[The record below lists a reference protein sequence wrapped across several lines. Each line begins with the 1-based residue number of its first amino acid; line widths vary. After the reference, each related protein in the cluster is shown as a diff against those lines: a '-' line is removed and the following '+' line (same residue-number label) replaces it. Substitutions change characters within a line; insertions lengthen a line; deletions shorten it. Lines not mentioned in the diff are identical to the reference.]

1 MGTDRRRGSQVLLSG
16 WGGTSPSRAEVRHPF
31 NDADVRAAVRER
43 PGRGLVARGLGRAY
57 GDAAQNSGGLVLDA
71 TAMRGVRHLD
81 VERGRATVAA
91 GTSLDDLMR
100 WLLPAGFFLVT
111 PGTRSV
117 TVGGA
122 IASDIHGKGHHAD
135 GTLGSNVRA
144 LTLVDGTGTE
154 RRLTP
159 EEHPAEFW
167 ATTGGM
173 GLTGVITEAEIDLI
187 PVETSMIRADTE
199 RATDLDD
206 LMARMDANDDDYRY
220 SVAWI
225 DCLATGRS
233 MGRGILDRGDHA
245 TLDDLKPSRRA
256 NARAFDPHAFIS
268 APPIFPSGLVNR
280 WTVRAFNEL
289 WFRKSPKRS
298 EGHLVD
304 IGWFFHPLDLI
315 TGWNRLYGPRGF
327 VQYQFVVPFGQE
339 RAVQTAVER
348 LSLAG
353 TPSLLAVLKRF
364 GPANPAPLS
373 FPQPGWTL
381 ALDIPVGD
389 PTLGNLLD
397 GLDELVLDAGGRVYL
412 AKDARVRPEHLAA
425 MYPRLEEWREVR
437 RRLDPDGVLQ
447 SDLARRLGL

>member
-1 MGTDRRRGSQVLLSG
+1 MGTKARRGAEVLLSG

-31 NDADVRAAVRER
+31 DDADVVAAVRER
-43 PGRGLVARGLGRAY
+43 PSRGVVARGLGRAY

-81 VERGRATVAA
+81 ADRGRATVAA

-135 GTLGSNVRA
+135 GTFGSNVRA

-159 EEHPAEFW
+159 EDTPEEFW

-187 PVETSMIRADTE
+187 PVETSVIRADTE
-199 RATDLDD
+199 RASDLDD
-206 LMARMDANDDDYRY
+206 LMARMDARDDEYRY

-233 MGRGILDRGDHA
+233 TGRGILDRGDHA
-245 TLDDLKPSRRA
+245 RLEDLKPARRT
-256 NARAFDPHAFIS
+256 NPRAFDPHAVIS

-353 TPSLLAVLKRF
+353 APSLLAVLKRF

-389 PTLGNLLD
+389 PTLPNLLD
-397 GLDELVLDAGGRVYL
+397 GLDDLVLDAGGRVYL

-425 MYPRLEEWREVR
+425 MYPRLDEWREVR
-437 RRLDPDGVLQ
+437 HRLDPDGVLR

>member
-1 MGTDRRRGSQVLLSG
+1 MGDRRRGSNTLLAG
-16 WGGTSPSRAEVRHPF
+16 WGGTSPSTAEVLHPF
-31 NDADVRAAVRER
+31 GDAEVTEVVQTRPER
-43 PGRGLVARGLGRAY
+43 GVVARGLGRAY
-57 GDAAQNSGGLVLDA
+57 GDAAQNAGGVVLDA
-71 TAMRGVRHLD
+71 TALRGVRHLD

-91 GTSLDDLMR
+91 GTSLDELMR

-135 GTLGSNVRA
+135 GTFGSNVRA
-144 LTLVDGTGTE
+144 ITLVDGTGAV

-159 EEHPAEFW
+159 EDTPEEFW

-199 RATDLDD
+199 RATDLED
-206 LMARMDANDDDYRY
+206 LMARMDAHDDEYRY

-245 TLDDLKPSRRA
+245 RLDELPSARR
-256 NARAFDPHAFIS
+256 NEARRFDPHTVIS

-280 WTVRAFNEL
+280 WTVRAFNEA
-289 WFRKSPKRS
+289 WFRKSPKRR
-298 EGHLVD
+298 EGHLVE

-389 PTLGNLLD
+389 PDLHNLLD
-397 GLDELVLDAGGRVYL
+397 GLDDLVLEAGGRVYL
-412 AKDARVRPEHLAA
+412 AKDARVRPEHLAG
-425 MYPRLEEWREVR
+425 MYPRLDEWRAVR
-437 RRLDPDGVLQ
+437 RRLDPDGVIR

>member
-1 MGTDRRRGSQVLLSG
+1 
-16 WGGTSPSRAEVRHPF
+16 
-31 NDADVRAAVRER
+31 
-43 PGRGLVARGLGRAY
+43 
-57 GDAAQNSGGLVLDA
+57 
-71 TAMRGVRHLD
+71 
-81 VERGRATVAA
+81 
-91 GTSLDDLMR
+91 
-100 WLLPAGFFLVT
+100 
-111 PGTRSV
+111 
-117 TVGGA
+117 
-122 IASDIHGKGHHAD
+122 
-135 GTLGSNVRA
+135 
-144 LTLVDGTGTE
+144 
-154 RRLTP
+154 
-159 EEHPAEFW
+159 
-167 ATTGGM
+167 M

-187 PVETSMIRADTE
+187 PVETAMIRADTE
-199 RATDLDD
+199 RASDLED
-206 LMARMDANDDDYRY
+206 LMARMDARDDEYRY

-245 TLDDLKPSRRA
+245 RLDELPPARRA
-256 NARAFDPHAFIS
+256 DARRFDPHTVIS

-280 WTVRAFNEL
+280 WTVRAFNEA
-289 WFRKSPKRS
+289 WFRKSPKRR

-364 GPANPAPLS
+364 GPANPGPLS

-389 PTLGNLLD
+389 PDLHNLLD
-397 GLDELVLDAGGRVYL
+397 GLDDLVLEAGGRVYL
-412 AKDARVRPEHLAA
+412 AKDARVRPDHLAG
-425 MYPRLEEWREVR
+425 MYPRLEEWRAVR
-437 RRLDPDGVLQ
+437 RRLDPDGVIR

>member
-1 MGTDRRRGSQVLLSG
+1 MADPRRGALALLAG
-16 WGGTSPSRAEVRHPF
+16 WGGTSPTRAEVVHPF
-31 NDADVRAAVRER
+31 AGDEVAEVVRAH
-43 PGRGLVARGLGRAY
+43 PDRGVVARGLGRAY
-57 GDAAQNSGGLVLDA
+57 GDAAQNSGGIVLDA

-91 GTSLDDLMR
+91 GTSLDELMR
-100 WLLPAGFFLVT
+100 WLLPAGFFVVT

-135 GTLGSNVRA
+135 GTFGSNTRA
-144 LTLVDGTGTE
+144 ITIVDGTGST

-159 EEHPAEFW
+159 EDTPEEFW

-173 GLTGVITEAEIDLI
+173 GLTGIITEAEIDLI

-199 RATDLDD
+199 RASDLED
-206 LMARMDANDDDYRY
+206 LMARMDARDDEYRY

-245 TLDDLKPSRRA
+245 RLDELPAARRPE
-256 NARAFDPHAFIS
+256 ARAFDPRTVIS

-280 WTVRAFNEL
+280 WTVRAFNEA
-289 WFRKSPKRS
+289 WFRKSPKRR

-339 RAVQTAVER
+339 RAVKTAVER

-389 PTLGNLLD
+389 PELHNLLD
-397 GLDELVLDAGGRVYL
+397 GLDDLVLEAGGRVYL
-412 AKDARVRPEHLAA
+412 AKDARVRPDHLAG
-425 MYPRLEEWREVR
+425 MYPRLDEWRAVR
-437 RRLDPDGVLQ
+437 RRLDPDGVIR

>member
-1 MGTDRRRGSQVLLSG
+1 MATDRRRGSKALLFG
-16 WGGTSPSRAEVRHPF
+16 WGGTAPSRAEVRHPF
-31 NDADVRAAVRER
+31 DDGEVIAAVRER
-43 PGRGLVARGLGRAY
+43 PKRGVVARGLGRAY
-57 GDAAQNSGGLVLDA
+57 GDAAQNSGGLVLEA
-71 TAMRGVRHLD
+71 TALSGVRHLD
-81 VERGRATVAA
+81 VERARATVAA

-100 WLLPAGFFLVT
+100 WLLPEGFFVVT

-135 GTLGSNVRA
+135 GTFGSNVRA
-144 LTLVDGTGTE
+144 LSLVDGTGTL

-159 EEHPAEFW
+159 EDTPEEFW

-187 PVETSMIRADTE
+187 PVETSVIRADTE
-199 RATDLDD
+199 RASDLDD
-206 LMARMDANDDDYRY
+206 LMARLDAHDDEYRY

-233 MGRGILDRGDHA
+233 TGRGIIDRGDHA
-245 TLDDLKPSRRA
+245 TLEDLKPARRG
-256 NARAFDPHAFIS
+256 NPRAFSPHPIIS

-339 RAVQTAVER
+339 HAVQTAVER

-364 GPANPAPLS
+364 GPANPGPLS

-389 PTLGNLLD
+389 PTLPNLLD
-397 GLDELVLDAGGRVYL
+397 GLDDLVLDAGGRVYL
-412 AKDARVRPEHLAA
+412 AKDARVRPGHLAA
-425 MYPRLEEWREVR
+425 MYPRLAEWREVR
-437 RRLDPDGVLQ
+437 NRLDPDGVLR

>member
-1 MGTDRRRGSQVLLSG
+1 MADRRRGAPSLLAG
-16 WGGTSPSRAEVRHPF
+16 WGGTSPSSAEVLHPF
-31 NDADVRAAVRER
+31 ATDEVVDLVRTR
-43 PGRGLVARGLGRAY
+43 PDRGVVARGLGRAY
-57 GDAAQNSGGLVLDA
+57 GDAAQNAGGVVLDA

-91 GTSLDDLMR
+91 GTSLDELMR

-135 GTLGSNVRA
+135 GTFGSNVRA
-144 LTLVDGTGTE
+144 ITLVDGTGTT

-159 EEHPAEFW
+159 EDTPEEFW

-199 RATDLDD
+199 RAGDLED
-206 LMARMDANDDDYRY
+206 LMARMEARDDQYRY

-245 TLDDLKPSRRA
+245 RLDELAPAQRGTARR
-256 NARAFDPHAFIS
+256 FDPHAFIS

-280 WTVRAFNEL
+280 WTVRAFNEA
-289 WFRKSPKRS
+289 WYRKSPKRR

-364 GPANPAPLS
+364 GPANPGHLS

-389 PTLGNLLD
+389 PDLHNLLD
-397 GLDELVLDAGGRVYL
+397 GLDDLVLEAGGRVYL
-412 AKDARVRPEHLAA
+412 AKDARVRADHLAG
-425 MYPRLEEWREVR
+425 MYPRLDEWRAVR
-437 RRLDPDGVLQ
+437 RRLDPDGVIR

>member
-1 MGTDRRRGSQVLLSG
+1 LGTEARRGAEVLLSG

-31 NDADVRAAVRER
+31 DDADVVAAVRER
-43 PGRGLVARGLGRAY
+43 PSRGVVARGLGRAY

-81 VERGRATVAA
+81 ADRGRATVAA

-135 GTLGSNVRA
+135 GTFGSNVRA

-159 EEHPAEFW
+159 EDTPEEFW

-187 PVETSMIRADTE
+187 PVETSVIRADTE
-199 RATDLDD
+199 RASDLDD
-206 LMARMDANDDDYRY
+206 LMARMDARDDEYRY

-233 MGRGILDRGDHA
+233 TGRGILDRGDHA
-245 TLDDLKPSRRA
+245 RLEDLKPARRT
-256 NARAFDPHAFIS
+256 NPRAFDPHAVIS

-353 TPSLLAVLKRF
+353 APSLLAVLKRF

-389 PTLGNLLD
+389 PTLPNLLD
-397 GLDELVLDAGGRVYL
+397 GLDDLVLDAGGRVYL

-425 MYPRLEEWREVR
+425 MYPRLDEWREVR
-437 RRLDPDGVLQ
+437 HRLDPDGVLR

>member
-1 MGTDRRRGSQVLLSG
+1 MGDRRRGATALLAG
-16 WGGTSPSRAEVRHPF
+16 WGGTSPSTAEVLHPF
-31 NDADVRAAVRER
+31 GDAEVTEVVRAR
-43 PGRGLVARGLGRAY
+43 PDRGVVARGLGRAY
-57 GDAAQNSGGLVLDA
+57 GDAAQNAGGVVLDA
-71 TAMRGVRHLD
+71 TALRGVRHLD

-135 GTLGSNVRA
+135 GTFGSNVRA
-144 LTLVDGTGTE
+144 ITLVDGTGAV

-159 EEHPAEFW
+159 EETPEEFW

-187 PVETSMIRADTE
+187 PVETAMIRADTE
-199 RATDLDD
+199 RASDLED
-206 LMARMDANDDDYRY
+206 LMARMDARDDEYRY

-245 TLDDLKPSRRA
+245 RLDELPPARRA
-256 NARAFDPHAFIS
+256 DARRFDPHTVIS

-280 WTVRAFNEL
+280 WTVRAFNEA
-289 WFRKSPKRS
+289 WFRKSPKRR

-364 GPANPAPLS
+364 GPANPGPLS

-389 PTLGNLLD
+389 PDLHNLLD
-397 GLDELVLDAGGRVYL
+397 GLDDLVLEAGGRVYL
-412 AKDARVRPEHLAA
+412 AKDARVRPDHLAG
-425 MYPRLEEWREVR
+425 MYPRLEEWRAVR
-437 RRLDPDGVLQ
+437 RRLDPDGVIR